1 MKLDYDI
8 QGEVNH
14 HEDYSGNQ
22 GLKLLLRKMLFK
34 MAKSTSVLMN
44 M

>member
-1 MKLDYDI
+1 MKLDYDM

-22 GLKLLLRKMLFK
+22 GLKLLLRKMLLRWLR
-34 MAKSTSVLMN
+34 ATAY
-44 M
+44 